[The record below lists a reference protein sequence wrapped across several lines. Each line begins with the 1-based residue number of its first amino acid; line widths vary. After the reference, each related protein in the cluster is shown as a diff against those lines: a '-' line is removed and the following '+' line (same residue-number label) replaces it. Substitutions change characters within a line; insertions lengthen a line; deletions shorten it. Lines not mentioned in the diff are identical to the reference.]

1 MASGPRFSSGGKG
14 TSRRMPTFFINRANV
29 QGDTAVLAGTEAGHM
44 LRSLRLGPG
53 DSFFAFDEE
62 GVRYRMRILE
72 ATSRSLRAEVLETWP
87 PEPPPEVAVTLL
99 VGLPKADKMDF
110 ILEKATELGCIRVA
124 PFRSS
129 RTIPRLDAQDARR
142 RLSRWERVALSAA
155 KQCGS
160 ARIPEIPGLLSY
172 PDALALGAEAD
183 VRVVFY
189 EGEGRF
195 GLKKVLS
202 GTGKARRVALLIGPE
217 GGFSEDEVTEAERA
231 GFVRTGL
238 GQRILRVE
246 TAAIAAVSMV
256 MYHFGKP

>member
-1 MASGPRFSSGGKG
+1 
-14 TSRRMPTFFINRANV
+14 
-29 QGDTAVLAGTEAGHM
+29 M

-62 GVRYRMRILE
+62 GNRYRMRILE
-72 ATSRSLRAEVLETWP
+72 ATSRSLRAEVLDTWP
-87 PEPPPEVAVTLL
+87 PEPPPKVAVTLL

-110 ILEKATELGCIRVA
+110 ILEKATELGCARVV

-142 RLSRWERVALSAA
+142 RLARWERVALAAA

-160 ARIPEIPGLLSY
+160 ARVPEVTGLLAY
-172 PDALALGAEAD
+172 PEALALAASCEA
-183 VRVVFY
+183 RVVFY
-189 EGEGRF
+189 EGEERF

-202 GTGKARRVALLIGPE
+202 GMSGARSAALLIGPE
-217 GGFSEDEVTEAERA
+217 GGFSEGEVREAERA

-238 GQRILRVE
+238 GARILRVE

-256 MYHFGKP
+256 MYHYGNS